1 MKLILKEYLS
11 SLKEREELDA
21 LLPDLLSQMGLNVI
35 SRPGRGTRQFGVDIA
50 AVGKINGEPEK
61 VYLLS
66 VKSGDLGRKD
76 WNSGSVQDLQP
87 SLDDIL
93 TVYIPTHIPSEHK
106 NKPVAICICMGGDI
120 KEEVRI
126 SLSQYEESK
135 KTKKIAFEIWDGDRL
150 SSMVESNFLQED
162 LLPKGMRPLLRKS
175 LALLDEPQASFNYFS
190 ELIKSLSSAKFKKNA
205 DRLTAMRQMNICLWI
220 LFAWARDIDN
230 MEAAYLSSE
239 RVVLHAWELCKKEFH
254 KKTKIAQS
262 MQFTYSGIVR
272 TYQEISM
279 QYLSKTVIPHANKMH
294 GLSSAVRSSESLD
307 VNLKLFDLLS
317 RLSIAGL
324 WSYWSL
330 GLLEE
335 NDVNKE
341 KINGQIKLF
350 TETLK
355 LLISN
360 NPILFLPA
368 KDSQAIDIFLAMLF
382 LSFDGD
388 NEKDSLNWLT
398 EMHNRIVFSYEANGA
413 YPCVYNDY
421 SQLIL
426 HPEDRSDEYKKDAT
440 SASILYPTIGLWA
453 ALLKNK
459 NLYELSQKAFQD
471 NFSHCN
477 YQFWYVGNTSEDHLY
492 INNEPHGAS
501 FSHLPINLPADEFLN
516 VVWDECGQ
524 SDNYKELSCVKN
536 GLWPL
541 LLIAC
546 RHYRLPVPINFTLGY
561 RDQLLNDKKVVNG
574 E

>member
-1 MKLILKEYLS
+1 MKLILKEYLA

-35 SRPGRGTRQFGVDIA
+35 SKPGRGTRQFGVDIA
-50 AVGKINGEPEK
+50 AVGKINGGPEK

-93 TVYIPTHIPSEHK
+93 TVYIPTHIPTEHK
-106 NKPVAICICMGGDI
+106 DKPIAICICMGGDI

-126 SLSQYEESK
+126 SLSQYEKSK
-135 KTKKIAFEIWDGDRL
+135 ITDKVEFEIWDGDRL
-150 SSMVESNFLQED
+150 SSMVENNFLQED
-162 LLPKGMRPLLRKS
+162 LLPQGMRPLLRKS
-175 LALLDEPQASFNYFS
+175 LALLDEPQASFKYFS
-190 ELIKSLSSAKFKKNA
+190 ELVKSLSSASFKKNA

-230 MEAAYLSSE
+230 MESAYLSSE
-239 RVVLHAWELCKKEFH
+239 RVVLHAWELCKKQFH

-262 MQFTYSGIVR
+262 MQLTYSGIVG
-272 TYQEISM
+272 TYQEISG
-279 QYLSKTVIPHANKMH
+279 QYLSKVVIPHASKMH
-294 GLSSAVRSSESLD
+294 GLSSSVRSSESLD

-330 GLLEE
+330 GLFAKDDE
-335 NDVNKE
+335 NTE
-341 KINGQIKLF
+341 QIKEQVKLY
-350 TETLK
+350 TKTLK

-382 LSFDGD
+382 LSFDGS
-388 NEKDSLNWLT
+388 NEEDCIKWLT
-398 EMHNRIVFSYEANGA
+398 EMHNRIVFSYEVNGA
-413 YPCVYNDY
+413 YPCIYDDYN
-421 SQLIL
+421 QLIL
-426 HPEDRSDEYKKDAT
+426 HPENGSDEYKKDAT
-440 SASILYPTIGLWA
+440 SASILYPTMGLWA

-459 NLYELSQKAFQD
+459 KLYELAQKAFED

-492 INNEPHGAS
+492 INDQSHGAS
-501 FSHLPINLPADEFLN
+501 LSHLPINLSEDEFLD
-516 VVWDECGQ
+516 VVWDECDQ
-524 SDNYKELSCVKN
+524 SDNYKKLSCFKN

-546 RHYRLPVPINFTLGY
+546 RHYRLPVPVNFTLGY
-561 RDQLLNDKKVVNG
+561 RDKNF